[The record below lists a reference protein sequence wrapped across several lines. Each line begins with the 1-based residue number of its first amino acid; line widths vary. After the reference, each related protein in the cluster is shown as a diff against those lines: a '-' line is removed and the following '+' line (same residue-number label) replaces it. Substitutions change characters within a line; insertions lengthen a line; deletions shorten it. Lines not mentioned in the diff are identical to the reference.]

1 MSAKNSSK
9 FKIYFF
15 ILLTILGCV
24 LACTSLI
31 PNDYLK
37 LVVVMG
43 SLLVGIYG
51 ISKSLGRAVTN
62 DSEEEK

>member
-9 FKIYFF
+9 FKVYFF

-51 ISKSLGRAVTN
+51 ISKSLGSAVTN

>member
-9 FKIYFF
+9 FKVYFF

-62 DSEEEK
+62 DSEEEE

>member
-9 FKIYFF
+9 FKTYFF
-15 ILLTILGCV
+15 IILTILGCI
-24 LACTSLI
+24 LACSSLI

-51 ISKSLGRAVTN
+51 ISKSLGHAVTN

>member
-43 SLLVGIYG
+43 SLLIGIYG
-51 ISKSLGRAVTN
+51 ISKSLGSAVTN